1 MFDFLAELNAEQR
14 AAATFD
20 PPVPLRIV
28 AGAGTGKTTALASR
42 VAWLLASGTP
52 AERVL
57 LLTFTRRA
65 ARQLLARTETML
77 ARVPAEKGARSPGR
91 VQGGTF
97 HSVAHRTLRHH
108 AHRLGLPDGFS
119 VLDTSDAADLFD
131 VVRDQQLGTSTAR
144 RRLPRKALL
153 LDLYSRAVNT
163 GQPLTEVISVV
174 APWCAEL
181 TDSIAAMCK
190 EYVTRKRVL
199 GLVDFDDL
207 LLFWRAAALDSIVG
221 RQLAA
226 EFDHILVDE
235 YQDVNALQVDIV
247 AALRGSDRRLTVV
260 GDDAQAIYGFRAA
273 DPAHLLDFE
282 LAFPDATTITLETNY
297 RSSPQILLA
306 ANAVGAQ
313 APAGFRAVLRAAEP
327 ERSNGSR
334 PQLLRCADEDAQ
346 SNAVCDRVLDHREAG
361 LRLRDQAVLF
371 RAAHHSE
378 HLELELSRR
387 GIPYVKYGGLRYLEA
402 AHVKDLL
409 AAFRLADNPRDEVS
423 WFRLLQLL
431 DGVGPATARRVIDAL
446 GLIDN
451 VTEAAAEVLARWPA
465 ASTLLPARVR
475 AVADIAVAAL
485 AARDSEAVGVHAER
499 LRVAIA
505 PLIET
510 AYPDATARIA
520 DLDVLV
526 NVATSCARLADV
538 AADYALEPPRS
549 TGDLAGPP
557 LIDEDW
563 LVLSTVH
570 SAKGLEWD
578 VVHLLHAADG
588 NFPSDMALGSPQ
600 GLEEERRLFYVAMT
614 RPRRALH
621 VYVPLRYHHHP
632 RAHDD
637 AHSWSQPSRF
647 LSGGVTDHV
656 DEHWIEGAEL
666 VVPTANVHPFDAA
679 DVVTGHLD
687 SLWA

>member
-1 MFDFLAELNAEQR
+1 VFDFLADLNPEQH
-14 AAATFD
+14 AAATFEA
-20 PPVPLRIV
+20 PVPLRIV
-28 AGAGTGKTTALASR
+28 AGAGTGKTTALAGR

-52 AERVL
+52 PERVL

-77 ARVPAEKGARSPGR
+77 AMVPTPRRGAGR

-97 HSVAHRTLRHH
+97 HSVAHRTLRRH
-108 AHRLGLPDGFS
+108 ARLLGLPDGFS
-119 VLDTSDAADLFD
+119 VLDTSDATDLFD
-131 VVRDQQLGTSTAR
+131 LVRDQHLGASTVR

-163 GQPLTEVISVV
+163 GQSLSDVIAIV
-174 APWCAEL
+174 APWCSEL
-181 TDSIAAMCK
+181 TESIAAMCK
-190 EYVTRKRVL
+190 EYVVRKRAL

-207 LLFWRAAALDSIVG
+207 LLYWRAAALDPIVG
-221 RQLAA
+221 PQLAA

-235 YQDVNALQVDIV
+235 YQDVNALQVDVV
-247 AALRGSDRRLTVV
+247 AALRTSDRRLTVV

-273 DPAHLLDFE
+273 DPAHLLDFG

-297 RSSPQILLA
+297 RSSPQILQA

-313 APAGFRAVLRAAEP
+313 APTGFRAILRAAEP
-327 ERSNGSR
+327 ERSNGDR

-346 SNAVCDRVLDHREAG
+346 SNAVCDRVLEQREAG

-371 RAAHHSE
+371 RAAQHSE

-387 GIPYVKYGGLRYLEA
+387 AIPYVKYGGLRYLEA

-409 AAFRLADNPRDEVS
+409 AAFRLADNTRDEVS
-423 WFRLLQLL
+423 WLRLLQLL
-431 DGVGPATARRVIDAL
+431 DGVGPATARRVIDVLAL
-446 GLIDN
+446 FEDK
-451 VTEAAAEVLARWPA
+451 TEADADVLARWPD
-465 ASTLLPARVR
+465 ASALLPTRVR
-475 AVADIAVAAL
+475 PAANTAVSAL
-485 AARDSEAVGVHAER
+485 APYVGETVGVHAER

-505 PLIET
+505 PLIES
-510 AYPDATARIA
+510 AYPDATSRVA

-526 NVATSCARLADV
+526 SAAGSCARLADV

-549 TGDLAGPP
+549 TGDFAGPP

-563 LVLSTVH
+563 LILSTVH

-588 NFPSDMALGSPQ
+588 NFPSDMALGTAQ
-600 GLEEERRLFYVAMT
+600 GLEEERRLFYVAIT
-614 RPRRALH
+614 RPRRALN

-647 LSGGVTDHV
+647 LAGDVTHCF
-656 DEHWIEGAEL
+656 DERWTPNPDLVLPVANMPA
-666 VVPTANVHPFDAA
+666 VVPAA
-679 DVVTGHLD
+679 DVVAGQLD
-687 SLWA
+687 ALWA

>member
-1 MFDFLAELNAEQR
+1 
-14 AAATFD
+14 
-20 PPVPLRIV
+20 
-28 AGAGTGKTTALASR
+28 
-42 VAWLLASGTP
+42 
-52 AERVL
+52 
-57 LLTFTRRA
+57 
-65 ARQLLARTETML
+65 
-77 ARVPAEKGARSPGR
+77 
-91 VQGGTF
+91 
-97 HSVAHRTLRHH
+97 
-108 AHRLGLPDGFS
+108 
-119 VLDTSDAADLFD
+119 
-131 VVRDQQLGTSTAR
+131 
-144 RRLPRKALL
+144 
-153 LDLYSRAVNT
+153 LYSRAVNT
-163 GQPLTEVISVV
+163 GQPLSDVIAIV
-174 APWCAEL
+174 APWCREL
-181 TDSIAAMCK
+181 TESIAAMCK
-190 EYVTRKRVL
+190 EYVVRKRAL

-207 LLFWRAAALDSIVG
+207 LLYWRAAALDPIVG
-221 RQLAA
+221 QQLAA

-235 YQDVNALQVDIV
+235 YQDVNALQVDVV
-247 AALRGSDRRLTVV
+247 AALRSSDRRLTVV
-260 GDDAQAIYGFRAA
+260 GDDAQAVYGFRAA

-297 RSSPQILLA
+297 RSSPQILQA

-313 APAGFRAVLRAAEP
+313 APAGFRAILRAAEP
-327 ERSNGSR
+327 ERSNGNR

-346 SNAVCDRVLDHREAG
+346 SNAVCERVLEHREAG

-387 GIPYVKYGGLRYLEA
+387 AIPYVKYGGLRYLEA

-409 AAFRLADNPRDEVS
+409 AAFRLADNTRDEVS

-446 GLIDN
+446 ALFEDK
-451 VTEAAAEVLARWPA
+451 TEADADVLARWA
-465 ASTLLPARVR
+465 GASALLPARVR
-475 AVADIAVAAL
+475 AAADAAVAAL
-485 AARDSEAVGVHAER
+485 ASHVGETVGVHAER

-505 PLIET
+505 PLIEA
-510 AYPDATARIA
+510 AYPDAMSRIA

-526 NVATSCARLADV
+526 SAAGSCARLADV

-549 TGDLAGPP
+549 TGDFAGPP

-563 LVLSTVH
+563 LILSTVH

-588 NFPSDMALGSPQ
+588 NFPSDMALGTAQ

-614 RPRRALH
+614 RPRRALN

-647 LSGGVTDHV
+647 LAGDVTHYF
-656 DEHWIEGAEL
+656 DEQWIENPDL
-666 VVPTANVHPFDAA
+666 VLPTANMTAVVPAA
-679 DVVTGHLD
+679 DVVAGQLD
-687 SLWA
+687 ALWA

>member
-1 MFDFLAELNAEQR
+1 MFDFLADLNPEQH
-14 AAATFD
+14 AAATFEA
-20 PPVPLRIV
+20 PVPLRIV
-28 AGAGTGKTTALASR
+28 AGAGTGKTTALAGR

-52 AERVL
+52 PERVL

-77 ARVPAEKGARSPGR
+77 AMVPTPRRGAGR

-97 HSVAHRTLRHH
+97 HSVAHRTLRRH
-108 AHRLGLPDGFS
+108 ARLLGLPDGFS
-119 VLDTSDAADLFD
+119 VLDTSDATDLFD
-131 VVRDQQLGTSTAR
+131 LVRDQHLGASTVR

-163 GQPLTEVISVV
+163 GQSLSDVIAIV
-174 APWCAEL
+174 APWCSEL
-181 TDSIAAMCK
+181 TESIAAMCK
-190 EYVTRKRVL
+190 EYVVRKRAL

-207 LLFWRAAALDSIVG
+207 LLYWRAAALDPIVG
-221 RQLAA
+221 PQLAA

-235 YQDVNALQVDIV
+235 YQDVNALQVDVV
-247 AALRGSDRRLTVV
+247 AALRTSDRRLTVV

-273 DPAHLLDFE
+273 DPAHLLDFG

-297 RSSPQILLA
+297 RSSPQILQA

-313 APAGFRAVLRAAEP
+313 APTGFRAILRAAEP
-327 ERSNGSR
+327 ERSNGDR

-346 SNAVCDRVLDHREAG
+346 SNAVCDRVLEQREAG

-371 RAAHHSE
+371 RAAQHSE

-387 GIPYVKYGGLRYLEA
+387 AIPYVKYGGLRYLEA

-409 AAFRLADNPRDEVS
+409 AAFRLADNTRDEVS
-423 WFRLLQLL
+423 WLRLLQLL
-431 DGVGPATARRVIDAL
+431 DGVGPATARRVIDVLAL
-446 GLIDN
+446 FEDK
-451 VTEAAAEVLARWPA
+451 TEADADVLARWPD
-465 ASTLLPARVR
+465 ASALLPTRVR
-475 AVADIAVAAL
+475 PAANTAVSAL
-485 AARDSEAVGVHAER
+485 APYVGETVGVHAER

-505 PLIET
+505 PLIES
-510 AYPDATARIA
+510 AYPDATSRVA

-526 NVATSCARLADV
+526 SAAGSCARLADV

-549 TGDLAGPP
+549 TGDFAGPP

-563 LVLSTVH
+563 LILSTVH

-588 NFPSDMALGSPQ
+588 NFPSDMALGTAQ
-600 GLEEERRLFYVAMT
+600 GLEEERRLFYVAIT
-614 RPRRALH
+614 RPRRALN

-647 LSGGVTDHV
+647 LAGDVTHCF
-656 DEHWIEGAEL
+656 DERWTPNPDLVLPVANMPA
-666 VVPTANVHPFDAA
+666 VVPAA
-679 DVVTGHLD
+679 DVVAGQLD
-687 SLWA
+687 ALWA

>member
-1 MFDFLAELNAEQR
+1 MFDFLADLNPEQR
-14 AAATFD
+14 AAATFEA
-20 PPVPLRIV
+20 PVPLRIV

-52 AERVL
+52 PERVL

-77 ARVPAEKGARSPGR
+77 AKVPAPRRGTGR

-108 AHRLGLPDGFS
+108 APRLGLPDGFS

-131 VVRDQQLGTSTAR
+131 LVRDQHVGTSAAR

-163 GQPLTEVISVV
+163 GQPLTDVISVI

-181 TDSIAAMCK
+181 TEAIAAICK
-190 EYVTRKRVL
+190 EYVLRKRAL

-207 LLFWRAAALDSIVG
+207 LLYWRAAALDPIVG
-221 RQLAA
+221 PQLAA

-235 YQDVNALQVDIV
+235 YQDVNALQVDVV
-247 AALRGSDRRLTVV
+247 AALRTSDRHLTVV

-273 DPAHLLDFE
+273 DPAHLLEFE

-313 APAGFRAVLRAAEP
+313 APAGFRAILRAAEP
-327 ERSNGSR
+327 ERSEGNR

-346 SNAVCDRVLDHREAG
+346 SNAVCERVLEHREAG

-371 RAAHHSE
+371 RAAQHSE

-387 GIPYVKYGGLRYLEA
+387 AIPYVKYGGLRYLEA

-446 GLIDN
+446 ALSETK
-451 VTEAAAEVLARWPA
+451 TEADADVLTRWPD
-465 ASTLLPARVR
+465 ASALLPARVR
-475 AVADIAVAAL
+475 PAADTAVCAL
-485 AARDSEAVGVHAER
+485 ASRPGEAVGVHAER

-505 PLIET
+505 PLIEA
-510 AYPDATARIA
+510 AYPDALSRIA

-526 NVATSCARLADV
+526 SAAASCARLADV

-549 TGDLAGPP
+549 TGDLAGAP
-557 LIDEDW
+557 LVDEDW
-563 LVLSTVH
+563 LILSTVH

-588 NFPSDMALGSPQ
+588 NFPSDMALSTPK

-647 LSGGVTDHV
+647 LSGDVANHF
-656 DEHWIEGAEL
+656 DEHWIENPEL
-666 VVPTANVHPFDAA
+666 ALPTANVTAIVPAA
-679 DVVTGHLD
+679 DVVAGQLD
-687 SLWA
+687 ALWV

>member
-1 MFDFLAELNAEQR
+1 VFDFLPDLNPEQR
-14 AAATFD
+14 AAATFEA
-20 PPVPLRIV
+20 PVPLRIV

-52 AERVL
+52 PERVL

-65 ARQLLARTETML
+65 ARQLLARTESML
-77 ARVPAEKGARSPGR
+77 AKVPTPRRGAGR

-108 AHRLGLPDGFS
+108 ASRLGLPGGFS

-131 VVRDQQLGTSTAR
+131 VVRDQQLGASTGR

-163 GQPLTEVISVV
+163 GQPLSDVITVV
-174 APWCAEL
+174 APWCSEL
-181 TDSIAAMCK
+181 TEAVAAICK
-190 EYVTRKRVL
+190 EYVARKRAL
-199 GLVDFDDL
+199 GLLDFDDL
-207 LLFWRAAALDSIVG
+207 LLYWRAAALDSIVG
-221 RQLAA
+221 PQLAG

-235 YQDVNALQVDIV
+235 YQDVNALQVDVV
-247 AALRGSDRRLTVV
+247 AALRTSDRRLTVV

-273 DPAHLLDFE
+273 DPAHLLEFE

-297 RSSPQILLA
+297 RSSPQILQA

-327 ERSNGSR
+327 ERSNGNR

-346 SNAVCDRVLDHREAG
+346 SNAVCDRVLEHREAG

-387 GIPYVKYGGLRYLEA
+387 AIPYVKYGGLRYLEA

-446 GLIDN
+446 ALFEDK
-451 VTEAAAEVLARWPA
+451 TEADADVLARWA
-465 ASTLLPARVR
+465 DASALLPARVR
-475 AVADIAVAAL
+475 PAADAAVSAL
-485 AARDSEAVGVHAER
+485 TLCLGETVGVHAER

-505 PLIET
+505 PLIEA
-510 AYPDATARIA
+510 AYPDAMSRIA

-526 NVATSCARLADV
+526 NAAASCARLADV

-549 TGDLAGPP
+549 TGDCAGPP

-563 LVLSTVH
+563 LILSTVH

-588 NFPSDMALGSPQ
+588 NFPSDMALGSAQ

-614 RPRRALH
+614 RPRRALN

-647 LSGGVTDHV
+647 LAGDVTHYF
-656 DEHWIEGAEL
+656 DEHWIENPDLVLPAANMTA
-666 VVPTANVHPFDAA
+666 VVPAA
-679 DVVTGHLD
+679 DLVAGQLD
-687 SLWA
+687 ALWA

>member
-1 MFDFLAELNAEQR
+1 VFDFLAELNPEQR
-14 AAATFD
+14 AAATFEA
-20 PPVPLRIV
+20 PVPLRIV

-52 AERVL
+52 PERVL

-77 ARVPAEKGARSPGR
+77 AKTPAKRRNPGR

-108 AHRLGLPDGFS
+108 APRLGLPEGFS

-131 VVRDQQLGTSTAR
+131 LVRDEELGTSMAR

-163 GQPLTEVISVV
+163 GHPLSEVISVV
-174 APWCAEL
+174 APWCGEL
-181 TDSIAAMCK
+181 TDSIAAICK
-190 EYVTRKRVL
+190 EYVVRKRAL
-199 GLVDFDDL
+199 GLLDFDDL
-207 LLFWRAAALDSIVG
+207 LLYWRAAALDPMVG
-221 RQLAA
+221 PPLAG

-235 YQDVNALQVDIV
+235 YQDVNALQVDVV
-247 AALRGSDRRLTVV
+247 AALRSSDRRLTVV

-297 RSSPQILLA
+297 RSSPQILQA

-334 PQLLRCADEDAQ
+334 PQVLRCADEDVQ
-346 SNAVCDRVLDHREAG
+346 SNAVCDRVLEHREAG

-387 GIPYVKYGGLRYLEA
+387 AIPYVKYGGLRYLEA

-409 AAFRLADNPRDEVS
+409 AAFRLADNARDEVS

-446 GLIDN
+446 ALFDN
-451 VTEAAAEVLARWPA
+451 VTEADADVLARWPD
-465 ASTLLPARVR
+465 ASALLPAQVR
-475 AVADIAVAAL
+475 IAADTAVAAL
-485 AARDSEAVGVHAER
+485 ASRAGESVCVHAER

-505 PLIET
+505 PLIE
-510 AYPDATARIA
+510 AGYPDATSSNP

-526 NVATSCARLADV
+526 NGAGSCARLADV
-538 AADYALEPPRS
+538 AADFALEPPRS
-549 TGDLAGPP
+549 TGELAGPP

-563 LVLSTVH
+563 LILSTVH

-588 NFPSDMALGSPQ
+588 NFPSDMALGSAN
-600 GLEEERRLFYVAMT
+600 GLEEERRLFDVAMT
-614 RPRRALH
+614 RPRRDLH

-647 LSGGVTDHV
+647 LSGDVMNHL
-656 DEHWIEGAEL
+656 DEQWIENPDL
-666 VVPTANVHPFDAA
+666 VLPTANMRTAVPAA
-679 DVVTGHLD
+679 DVVAGQLD
-687 SLWA
+687 ALWA

>member
-1 MFDFLAELNAEQR
+1 MFDFLADLNPEQR
-14 AAATFD
+14 AAATFEA
-20 PPVPLRIV
+20 PVPLRIV

-42 VAWLLASGTP
+42 VAWLLATGTP
-52 AERVL
+52 PERVL

-77 ARVPAEKGARSPGR
+77 AKLPAPRRGAGR

-108 AHRLGLPDGFS
+108 APRLGLPDGFS

-131 VVRDQQLGTSTAR
+131 LVRDQQLGTSTAR

-163 GQPLTEVISVV
+163 GEPLTDVISVV

-181 TDSIAAMCK
+181 TEAIAAICK
-190 EYVTRKRVL
+190 EYVGRKRAL

-207 LLFWRAAALDSIVG
+207 LLYWRAAALDPIVG
-221 RQLAA
+221 PQLAA
-226 EFDHILVDE
+226 EFDHMLVDE
-235 YQDVNALQVDIV
+235 YQDVNALQVDVV
-247 AALRGSDRRLTVV
+247 AALRTSDRRLTVV

-273 DPAHLLDFE
+273 DPAHLLEFE

-313 APAGFRAVLRAAEP
+313 APAGFQAILRAAEP
-327 ERSNGSR
+327 TRSNGNR
-334 PQLLRCADEDAQ
+334 PQLLRCADEAAQ
-346 SNAVCDRVLDHREAG
+346 SNAVCERVLEHREAG

-387 GIPYVKYGGLRYLEA
+387 AIPYVKYGGLRYLEA

-409 AAFRLADNPRDEVS
+409 AAFRLADNQRDEVS

-446 GLIDN
+446 ALSETK
-451 VTEAAAEVLARWPA
+451 TEADADVLARWPA
-465 ASTLLPARVR
+465 ASALVPARVR
-475 AVADIAVAAL
+475 LAADAAVSAL
-485 AARDSEAVGVHAER
+485 ASRPGEAVGVHAER
-499 LRVAIA
+499 LRVAVA
-505 PLIET
+505 PLIEA

-526 NVATSCARLADV
+526 SAAASCARLADV

-549 TGDLAGPP
+549 TGDLAGAP

-563 LVLSTVH
+563 LILSTVH

-578 VVHLLHAADG
+578 AVHLLHAADG
-588 NFPSDMALGSPQ
+588 NFPSDMALSTAK

-614 RPRRALH
+614 RPRRTLH

-647 LSGGVTDHV
+647 LAGDVTSHF
-656 DEHWIEGAEL
+656 DEHWIENPEL
-666 VVPTANVHPFDAA
+666 ALPTANMTEVVPAA
-679 DVVTGHLD
+679 DIVAGQLD
-687 SLWA
+687 ALWA

>member
-1 MFDFLAELNAEQR
+1 MFDFLADLNPEQH
-14 AAATFD
+14 AAATFEA
-20 PPVPLRIV
+20 PVPLRIV
-28 AGAGTGKTTALASR
+28 AGAGTGKTTALAGR

-52 AERVL
+52 PERVL

-77 ARVPAEKGARSPGR
+77 AMVPTPRRGAGR

-97 HSVAHRTLRHH
+97 HSVAHRTLRRH
-108 AHRLGLPDGFS
+108 ARLLGLPDGFS
-119 VLDTSDAADLFD
+119 VLDTSDATDLFD
-131 VVRDQQLGTSTAR
+131 LVRDQHLGASTVR

-163 GQPLTEVISVV
+163 GQSLSDVIAIV
-174 APWCAEL
+174 APWCSEL
-181 TDSIAAMCK
+181 TESIAAMCK
-190 EYVTRKRVL
+190 EYVVRKRAL

-207 LLFWRAAALDSIVG
+207 LLYWRAAALDPIVG
-221 RQLAA
+221 PQLAA

-235 YQDVNALQVDIV
+235 YQDVNALQVDVV
-247 AALRGSDRRLTVV
+247 AALRTSDRRLTVV

-273 DPAHLLDFE
+273 DPAHLLDFG

-297 RSSPQILLA
+297 RSSPQILQA

-313 APAGFRAVLRAAEP
+313 APTGFRAILRAAEP
-327 ERSNGSR
+327 ERSNGDR

-346 SNAVCDRVLDHREAG
+346 SNAVCDRVLEQREAG

-371 RAAHHSE
+371 RAAQHSE

-387 GIPYVKYGGLRYLEA
+387 AIPYVKYGGLRYLEA

-409 AAFRLADNPRDEVS
+409 AAFRLADNTRDEVS
-423 WFRLLQLL
+423 WLRLLQLL
-431 DGVGPATARRVIDAL
+431 DGVGPATARRVIDVLAL
-446 GLIDN
+446 FEDK
-451 VTEAAAEVLARWPA
+451 TEADADVLARWPD
-465 ASTLLPARVR
+465 ASALLPTRVR
-475 AVADIAVAAL
+475 PAANTAVSAL
-485 AARDSEAVGVHAER
+485 APYVGETVGVHAER

-505 PLIET
+505 PLIES
-510 AYPDATARIA
+510 AYPDATSRLA

-526 NVATSCARLADV
+526 SAAGSCARLADV

-549 TGDLAGPP
+549 TGDFAGPP

-563 LVLSTVH
+563 LILSTVH

-588 NFPSDMALGSPQ
+588 NFPSDMALGTAQ
-600 GLEEERRLFYVAMT
+600 GLEEERRLFYVAIT
-614 RPRRALH
+614 RPRRALN

-647 LSGGVTDHV
+647 LAGDVTHCF
-656 DEHWIEGAEL
+656 DERWTPNPDLVLPVANMPA
-666 VVPTANVHPFDAA
+666 VVPAA
-679 DVVTGHLD
+679 DVVAGQLD
-687 SLWA
+687 ALWA

>member
-1 MFDFLAELNAEQR
+1 VFDFLAQLNPEQH
-14 AAATFD
+14 AAATFE

-52 AERVL
+52 PERVL

-77 ARVPAEKGARSPGR
+77 AKMPSAGRTRSPGR

-131 VVRDQQLGTSTAR
+131 LVRDQQLGASTAR

-163 GQPLTEVISVV
+163 GQPLTDVIAVV

-181 TDSIAAMCK
+181 TESIGAICK
-190 EYVTRKRVL
+190 EYVARKRAL

-207 LLFWRAAALDSIVG
+207 LLYWRAAALDPIVG
-221 RQLAA
+221 PQLAG

-235 YQDVNALQVDIV
+235 YQDVNALQVDVV
-247 AALRGSDRRLTVV
+247 AALRISDRRLTVV

-297 RSSPQILLA
+297 RSSPQILQA

-313 APAGFRAVLRAAEP
+313 APAGFRAILRAAEP
-327 ERSNGSR
+327 QRANGNR

-346 SNAVCDRVLDHREAG
+346 SNAVCDRVLEHREAG

-371 RAAHHSE
+371 RAAQHSE

-387 GIPYVKYGGLRYLEA
+387 AIPYVKYGGLRYLEA

-409 AAFRLADNPRDEVS
+409 AAFRLSDNARDEVS

-446 GLIDN
+446 ALFEN
-451 VTEAAAEVLARWPA
+451 KPEADADVLARWPD
-465 ASTLLPARVR
+465 ASALLPLRVR
-475 AVADIAVAAL
+475 PAADNAVSAL
-485 AARDSEAVGVHAER
+485 ASHPGEAVGVHAER

-505 PLIET
+505 PLMW
-510 AYPDATARIA
+510 
-520 DLDVLV
+520 
-526 NVATSCARLADV
+526 
-538 AADYALEPPRS
+538 PPTTRS
-549 TGDLAGPP
+549 
-557 LIDEDW
+557 
-563 LVLSTVH
+563 S
-570 SAKGLEWD
+570 
-578 VVHLLHAADG
+578 
-588 NFPSDMALGSPQ
+588 
-600 GLEEERRLFYVAMT
+600 
-614 RPRRALH
+614 RRARPAISPARH
-621 VYVPLRYHHHP
+621 
-632 RAHDD
+632 
-637 AHSWSQPSRF
+637 
-647 LSGGVTDHV
+647 
-656 DEHWIEGAEL
+656 
-666 VVPTANVHPFDAA
+666 
-679 DVVTGHLD
+679 
-687 SLWA
+687 

>member
-1 MFDFLAELNAEQR
+1 M
-14 AAATFD
+14 
-20 PPVPLRIV
+20 
-28 AGAGTGKTTALASR
+28 
-42 VAWLLASGTP
+42 
-52 AERVL
+52 
-57 LLTFTRRA
+57 A
-65 ARQLLARTETML
+65 ARDRHATRARIAAHL
-77 ARVPAEKGARSPGR
+77 HPAGGPAVARPHRNDAGQESGGRSSAKPRSRSGRHLSLSGPPHVAPPRAPARPSR
-91 VQGGTF
+91 
-97 HSVAHRTLRHH
+97 
-108 AHRLGLPDGFS
+108 GFS

-131 VVRDQQLGTSTAR
+131 LVRDQQAGTSTGR

-163 GQPLTEVISVV
+163 GQPLSEVIAVV
-174 APWCAEL
+174 APWCSEL
-181 TDSIAAMCK
+181 LETIAGMCK
-190 EYVTRKRVL
+190 EYVARKRAL

-207 LLFWRAAALDSIVG
+207 LLYWRAAALDPSVG
-221 RQLAA
+221 PQLAS

-235 YQDVNALQVDIV
+235 YQDVNALQVDVV
-247 AALRGSDRRLTVV
+247 AALRSSDRRLTVV

-282 LAFPDATTITLETNY
+282 LAFPDASTITLETNY

-306 ANAVGAQ
+306 ANAIGAQ
-313 APAGFRAVLRAAEP
+313 APAGFRAILRAAEP
-327 ERSNGSR
+327 LRSNGDR

-346 SNAVCDRVLDHREAG
+346 SNAVCDRVLEHREAG

-387 GIPYVKYGGLRYLEA
+387 AIPYVKYGGLRYLEA

-409 AAFRLADNPRDEVS
+409 AAFRLADNARDEVS

-431 DGVGPATARRVIDAL
+431 DGVGPATARRVIEALALFENSSETDA
-446 GLIDN
+446 D
-451 VTEAAAEVLARWPA
+451 VLARWPA
-465 ASTLLPARVR
+465 ASALLPARVR
-475 AVADIAVAAL
+475 LAADTAVAAL
-485 AARDSEAVGVHAER
+485 RPQLGEAVGVHAER
-499 LRVAIA
+499 LRIAIA
-505 PLIET
+505 PLIE
-510 AYPDATARIA
+510 AGYPDATSRIA

-526 NVATSCARLADV
+526 SAAASCARLADV

-588 NFPSDMALGSPQ
+588 NFPSDMALGSSK

-647 LSGGVTDHV
+647 LSGGVTDHF
-656 DEHWIEGAEL
+656 DEQWIANPEL
-666 VVPTANVHPFDAA
+666 VAPTANMHATVPAA
-679 DVVTGHLD
+679 DVVAGQLD

>member
-1 MFDFLAELNAEQR
+1 MFDFLADLNPEQR
-14 AAATFD
+14 AAATFEV
-20 PPVPLRIV
+20 PVPLRIV

-52 AERVL
+52 PERVL

-77 ARVPAEKGARSPGR
+77 AKVPVPARGTGR

-108 AHRLGLPDGFS
+108 APRLGLPDGFS

-131 VVRDQQLGTSTAR
+131 LVRDQNLGTSTAR

-163 GQPLTEVISVV
+163 GQPLTDVISVI

-181 TDSIAAMCK
+181 TEPIAAICK
-190 EYVTRKRVL
+190 EYVVRKRAL
-199 GLVDFDDL
+199 GLLDFDDL
-207 LLFWRAAALDSIVG
+207 LLYWRASALDPIVG
-221 RQLAA
+221 PQLAA

-235 YQDVNALQVDIV
+235 YQDVNALQVDVV
-247 AALRGSDRRLTVV
+247 AALRKSDRRLTVV

-273 DPAHLLDFE
+273 DPAHLLEFE

-297 RSSPQILLA
+297 RSSPQILLT

-313 APAGFRAVLRAAEP
+313 APAGFRAILRAAEP
-327 ERSNGSR
+327 QRSDGNR

-346 SNAVCDRVLDHREAG
+346 SNAVCERVLEHREAG
-361 LRLRDQAVLF
+361 FRLRDQAVLF
-371 RAAHHSE
+371 RAAQHSE

-387 GIPYVKYGGLRYLEA
+387 AIPYVKYGGLRYLEA

-409 AAFRLADNPRDEVS
+409 AAFRLADNQRDEVS

-431 DGVGPATARRVIDAL
+431 DGVGPSTARRVIDAL
-446 GLIDN
+446 ALSETK
-451 VTEAAAEVLARWPA
+451 TEADADVLARWPD
-465 ASTLLPARVR
+465 ASALLPARIR
-475 AVADIAVAAL
+475 L
-485 AARDSEAVGVHAER
+485 AADAAVSTLASRPGEAIGVHAER

-505 PLIET
+505 PLIEA
-510 AYPDATARIA
+510 AYPDATSRIA

-526 NVATSCARLADV
+526 SAAASCARLADV

-549 TGDLAGPP
+549 TGDLAGAP
-557 LIDEDW
+557 LVDEDW
-563 LVLSTVH
+563 LILSTVH

-588 NFPSDMALGSPQ
+588 NFPSDMALSTPK

-647 LSGGVTDHV
+647 LAGDVTDHF
-656 DEHWIEGAEL
+656 DEHWIENAEL
-666 VVPTANVHPFDAA
+666 ALPTANLTAVVPAA
-679 DVVTGHLD
+679 DLVAGQLD
-687 SLWA
+687 ALWI